1 MTRENVLQSPGHR
14 CGSPVLEQS
23 WGHKFNATEIIGL
36 LAAVK
41 QATGKELSGVGT
53 FTLDGMMW

>member
-1 MTRENVLQSPGHR
+1 M
-14 CGSPVLEQS
+14 EQS

-36 LAAVK
+36 LAAVE
-41 QATGKELSGVGT
+41 QATGKALGGVGV